1 MVVEERQGEIMLNK
15 SDPLES
21 GARAE
26 IIARG
31 PEINRAPFTTVGH
44 MLEASAARAPDHPF
58 LIHPRADGIAV
69 LTHGDALQ
77 RARHLADALI
87 EFGLSGERPLA
98 ILSGNSIDH
107 ALLGLAAQLAG
118 VPVAPIS
125 VAYSHL
131 KDLGRLRQVLE
142 ILTPG
147 LVFAEDGKAFSEA
160 LELAQ
165 SLGAAAAVSRNGNL
179 GQVSLAAQLLEHRA
193 AKPLTHVVKASDTA
207 KLLFT
212 SGSTGVP
219 KGVIITHEMIC
230 SNQEAMVQMWPFLE
244 EVQPVMV
251 DWLPWNHVFGGNLV
265 FNCAIRNA
273 GTLVID
279 DGRPLPGQF
288 DQTLQNFRN
297 YPPTVHFGVP
307 RGFEEL
313 VSALEGDSETARSYF
328 SKLRFMFTAGASLP
342 SSVWQ
347 RYRTLAAQYGRP
359 DLGVHVSWGSTETAP
374 IVSVSPRDNDRPDNL
389 GAPFPG
395 AEIKL
400 VPNSDKFELRIRG
413 PMVTP
418 GYWRRPDLTAEAFD
432 EEGFYCIGDA
442 GKLLDPQDPSK
453 GILFDGRI
461 AENFKLI
468 TGTWVQAGVIRPAAV
483 SAGKSLIQ
491 DAVVTGHDRHEV
503 GMLVFLN
510 RTVACQ
516 LAATPDATL
525 DELARSDVIR
535 KRVAAI
541 LCELA
546 GSGSSS
552 RVARALILVDGPSI
566 ETGEVTDK
574 GYLNQRTLLK
584 SRADMVERLY
594 AEPLHPDVIL
604 PAILKS
610 PLV

>member
-1 MVVEERQGEIMLNK
+1 MSRT
-15 SDPLES
+15 
-21 GARAE
+21 
-26 IIARG
+26 
-31 PEINRAPFTTVGH
+31 PFPTVGH
-44 MLEASAARAPDHPF
+44 MLEASAERAPDHP
-58 LIHPRADGIAV
+58 LIIHPRGDDV
-69 LTHGDALQ
+69 TLLTHGEAWE

-87 EFGLSGERPLA
+87 EFGLSEERPLA

-107 ALLGLAAQLAG
+107 ALLSLSAQLAG
-118 VPVAPIS
+118 VPIAPIS

-131 KDLGRLRQVLE
+131 KDLGRLAQVLE

-147 LVFAEDGKAFSEA
+147 LVFADDGNAFAGA

-165 SLGAAAAVSRNGNL
+165 SLGAAVAVTRNGNA
-179 GQVSLAAQLLEHRA
+179 GQESLAAQLFEHRTT
-193 AKPLTHVVKASDTA
+193 KPFTHLVKPDDTA

-230 SNQEAMVQMWPFLE
+230 SNQEAMVQLWPFLE

-273 GTLVID
+273 GTLIID
-279 DGRPLPGQF
+279 DGRPLSGQF
-288 DQTLQNFRN
+288 ERTLQNFRN

-313 VSALEGDSETARSYF
+313 VNALEGDDGAAKSYF
-328 SKLRFMFTAGASLP
+328 SNLRFMFTAGASLP

-347 RYRTLAAQYGRP
+347 RYRALGARYGRP

-432 EEGFYCIGDA
+432 QDGFYCIGDA
-442 GKLLDPQDPSK
+442 GKFLDPQDPSK

-461 AENFKLI
+461 AENFKLV

-503 GMLVFLN
+503 GLLIFLN
-510 RTVACQ
+510 RSVAGQ
-516 LAATPDATL
+516 LTGTPDAEL
-525 DELARSDVIR
+525 DDLARSEVIR
-535 KRVAAI
+535 TRIAAI
-541 LCELA
+541 LGELA

-552 RVARALILVDGPSI
+552 RVARALILLDGPSI
-566 ETGEVTDK
+566 EAGEITDK
-574 GYLNQRTLLK
+574 GYLNQRALLK

-604 PAILKS
+604 PAISKKPS
-610 PLV
+610 V